1 MTLEELGK
9 RLRTTEDALK
19 DAQKRLRVVEDIEQ
33 IKQLQYRYLNCVMF
47 AEYDNIGDLF
57 AENAETRFS
66 FGTEPRPPTKGRA
79 AIEKMFQRPG
89 GHHVGKEGD
98 FEVHPII
105 SVDGDTAK
113 GNWVMYIMYFYPRT
127 GQSLFWV
134 QGIYDV
140 DYIRENGEWKFKYLK
155 WRERLGQPGGGPP
168 VGLFTEEIPRLD

>member
-1 MTLEELGK
+1 M
-9 RLRTTEDALK
+9 A
-19 DAQKRLRVVEDIEQ
+19 
-33 IKQLQYRYLNCVMF
+33 
-47 AEYDNIGDLF
+47 
-57 AENAETRFS
+57 
-66 FGTEPRPPTKGRA
+66 
-79 AIEKMFQRPG
+79 FQEG
-89 GHHVGKEGD
+89 ISKTHVGKEGD